1 MTGPVR
7 SVSQAFA
14 ILRLLSSHPA
24 GLTLSTIAR
33 ELELSPSSC
42 LNLLRTL
49 VGEGMAERA
58 GAEKLYRA
66 AAAWDRLD
74 FARGAVDR
82 VIAAA
87 RPGMRAFAQAHEATV
102 GLWHAVSND
111 RLELVTLAESG
122 AATRIHMVVGQRQ
135 PIGGG
140 ATGRALAA
148 SEGLPATELHRRYDA
163 VRWQSPLSFA
173 DYARQVDRTAAVGY
187 AIDDGFGHAGVCSL
201 GSRLGATGSARFCLS
216 ASIFA
221 NSRDAAGLTRL
232 GEALAG
238 LTATLAGSI

>member
-14 ILRLLSSHPA
+14 VLRLLSSHPD
-24 GLTLSTIAR
+24 GLTLSAIAR

-58 GAEKLYRA
+58 GAEKRYRST
-66 AAAWDRLD
+66 AAWGQLD
-74 FARGAVDR
+74 MARGAVEH

-87 RPGMRAFAQAHEATV
+87 RPTLRTFAQAHEVTI
-102 GLWHAVSND
+102 GLWHAISND
-111 RLELVTLAESG
+111 RLELVALVESE
-122 AATRIHMVVGQRQ
+122 AATRIHMAVGQRQ

-148 SEGLPATELHRRYDA
+148 SEGLSASQLHRRYDA
-163 VRWQSPLSFA
+163 VRWQSPLTFG
-173 DYARQVDRTAAVGY
+173 DYARQVDRAGAIGY
-187 AIDDGFGHAGVCSL
+187 AIDDGYGHAGICSL
-201 GSRLGATGSARFCLS
+201 GCRLGAMGQARFCLS

-232 GEALAG
+232 GEALTG
-238 LTATLAGSI
+238 LAASLANPA

>member
-14 ILRLLSSHPA
+14 ILRLLSSHPS
-24 GLTLSTIAR
+24 GLTLSEIAR
-33 ELELSPSSC
+33 DLALSPSSC

-49 VGEGMAERA
+49 VAEGMVERGG
-58 GAEKLYRA
+58 GAKLYRA
-66 AAAWDRLD
+66 ASDWARLD
-74 FARGAVDR
+74 FARGALEQ
-82 VIAAA
+82 VIAAT
-87 RPGMRAFAQAHEATV
+87 RPALGAFAQTHETTM
-102 GLWHAVSND
+102 GLWHAVTND
-111 RLELVTLAESG
+111 RLELVALAESG
-122 AATRIHMVVGQRQ
+122 AATRILMVIGQRQ

-148 SEGLPATELHRRYDA
+148 SEGISSAELRRRYDA

-173 DYARQVDRTAAVGY
+173 DYAQQVERAGAAGY
-187 AIDDGFGHAGVCSL
+187 ALDDGHGHAGICSIGCRL
-201 GSRLGATGSARFCLS
+201 AVSSRARFCIS

-221 NSRDAAGLTRL
+221 NSRDSAGLARL

-238 LTATLAGSI
+238 LAATLGGRA

>member
-14 ILRLLSSHPA
+14 ILRLLSSHAA
-24 GLTLSTIAR
+24 GLTLSAIAR
-33 ELELSPSSC
+33 ELGLSPSSC

-49 VGEGMAERA
+49 VAEGMAERA

-66 AAAWDRLD
+66 TAGWDRLD
-74 FARGAVDR
+74 FARGAVER

-87 RPGMRAFAQAHEATV
+87 RPGMNAFAQAHEATV
-102 GLWHAVSND
+102 GLWYAVSDD
-111 RLELVTLAESG
+111 RLELIALAESG

-148 SEGLPATELHRRYDA
+148 SEGLPVAELRRRYDE
-163 VRWQSPLSFA
+163 VRWQSPLDFA
-173 DYARQVDRTAAVGY
+173 DYARQVDRAGAAGY
-187 AIDDGFGHAGVCSL
+187 ASDDGFGHAGVCSL
-201 GSRLGATGSARFCLS
+201 GCRLGATGPARFCIS

-221 NSRDAAGLTRL
+221 NSRDAAGLVRL
-232 GEALAG
+232 GEALSG
-238 LTATLAGSI
+238 LSATLAGSA

>member
-14 ILRLLSSHPA
+14 ILRLLSSHPG

-58 GAEKLYRA
+58 GAEKRYRST
-66 AAAWDRLD
+66 AAWGRLD
-74 FARGAVDR
+74 VARGAVEH

-87 RPGMRAFAQAHEATV
+87 RPALRTFAQTHEATI

-111 RLELVTLAESG
+111 RLELIALAESE
-122 AATRIHMVVGQRQ
+122 AATRIHMAVGQRQ

-148 SEGLPATELHRRYDA
+148 SEGLSASQLRRRYDA
-163 VRWQSPLSFA
+163 VRWQSSLTFA
-173 DYARQVDRTAAVGY
+173 DYARQVDRAGAIGY
-187 AIDDGFGHAGVCSL
+187 AIDDGYGHAGICSL
-201 GSRLGATGSARFCLS
+201 GSRLGAMGQARFCLS

-221 NSRDAAGLTRL
+221 NSRDAAGLARL
-232 GEALAG
+232 GEALTG
-238 LTATLAGSI
+238 LAASLANPA